1 MGLKAA
7 TSHLWV
13 VFVAGLL
20 SRSAAIDQE
29 HGIDGKSFQK
39 ECDSGDGWYCHKA
52 CRAEVVNERCN
63 IPSGNETC
71 FGMPIRYNYSKE
83 HELEMKFEPLE
94 KEHPRCWAALAPLLC
109 AAAYRP
115 CTVRS
120 TYIQD
125 VATSEI
131 RVLSDTAI
139 LECIYA
145 FNTTISNGRC
155 LNPVLSAGLFGWL
168 PGCISA
174 DIALLRISMEL
185 KVSSIGALQVL
196 SQDACI
202 KALKECGVI
211 AKVLGLP
218 YLNCSSEAAKK
229 EERPKLFSSNSSC
242 NVSFALSEKWVVR
255 ESGSYSLDVVL
266 PITFFLVGLIAL
278 IIGVILCCRN
288 GNTRPSSPN
297 SSASS
302 DSLSN
307 PEMERPRE
315 PQQNSYEEPG
325 VFYEAADDEE
335 MDGNDGPSEN
345 SRTSSESVHSEISDI
360 STEEKLELY
369 KLMSQPDCRLRR
381 IDGQRV
387 MNPFKLALF
396 MAQNEEDFGCP
407 SRVSVKRLSAALD
420 PSLPQM
426 TSPDGLIWSF
436 HPEYVPCY
444 FPSSNIFC
452 TPLAEDDLDEKC
464 HTLLEGMPEFEGV
477 EGNKRYELLFKML
490 RDLEEIIPC
499 TEPMLIMDDGS
510 GVPMDPV

>member
-131 RVLSDTAI
+131 R
-139 LECIYA
+139 
-145 FNTTISNGRC
+145 
-155 LNPVLSAGLFGWL
+155 
-168 PGCISA
+168 
-174 DIALLRISMEL
+174 
-185 KVSSIGALQVL
+185 VSSIGALQVL